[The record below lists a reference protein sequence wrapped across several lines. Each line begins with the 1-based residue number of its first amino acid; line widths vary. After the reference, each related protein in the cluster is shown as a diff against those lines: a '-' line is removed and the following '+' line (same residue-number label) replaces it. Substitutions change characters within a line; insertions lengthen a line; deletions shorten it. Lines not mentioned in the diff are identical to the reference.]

1 MFLLV
6 IMGVPFSFDRAP
18 VPGAFKKSNLF
29 SGDSVNLFLNLSS
42 MQEKKWPLIFSL
54 ELIVVTQ
61 VLVCRSAA
69 LLSAL
74 SVSC

>member
-18 VPGAFKKSNLF
+18 VPGAVKKSNLF

>member
-1 MFLLV
+1 
-6 IMGVPFSFDRAP
+6 
-18 VPGAFKKSNLF
+18 
-29 SGDSVNLFLNLSS
+29 